1 MQKITPVILIVVL
14 GLLLVNL
21 IWTVSISQ
29 NLSETLEIVK
39 ESPTAKT
46 EFASAAE
53 ELKNS
58 KVVERFTFT
67 ARGYIKDIKDLTLT
81 LEYGASTLKIPV
93 DINNAQIVKQSER
106 GVTPEIIS
114 FENLQV
120 GDEVSCFVKIEK
132 DGSWSAYRVSKY

>member
-1 MQKITPVILIVVL
+1 MQKMTPVILIVGL

-21 IWTVSISQ
+21 IWTVTISQ

-39 ESPTAKT
+39 ESPRART
-46 EFASAAE
+46 EFARTTE
-53 ELKNS
+53 ELKDS
-58 KVVERFTFT
+58 PVVERFTFT
-67 ARGYIKDIKDLTLT
+67 ARGYIKDIKDLILT

-93 DINNAQIVKQSER
+93 DINAQIVKQSEK

-114 FENLQV
+114 FEDLRV
-120 GDEVSCFVKIEK
+120 GDEVSGLVEVEK

>member
-1 MQKITPVILIVVL
+1 MQKIIPVILIVVL

-46 EFASAAE
+46 EFASAVE
-53 ELKNS
+53 DLKNS

-93 DINNAQIVKQSER
+93 DINAQIVKQSER

-120 GDEVSCFVKIEK
+120 GDEVLCFVKIEK